1 MRDLGRIIK
10 YVFKYPGFVV
20 LSIFAMSAVVI
31 AELAIPTFMQYVI
44 DDAIPNENLTLLF
57 EYSMYMVLAALFLII
72 TGLINNYASVRVS
85 MYATADLRE
94 ELFTKIQSL
103 SFHNIDHFKTSR
115 LITTSTND
123 ITRIQNFFQMAF
135 RIVIRAPFMLVFGLI
150 FAIQNAPELSAVFY
164 WAIPTLLIT
173 IIIIIAIAFPYFAK
187 VQRNVDEINKVTLET
202 ANAPRAIKSFVTQDS
217 EADKFETANEN
228 YRRINSIANK
238 VMGLAEPIINLIFNI
253 TFAAAIVLAIGYY
266 KDGQLLNEFGNPSTG
281 QLLAFTNYSMITLS
295 GLLMFAMVL
304 VFMSRASVSAKRI
317 YEVLDVKVDLVNSE
331 NALTDVSLKGDIEF
345 QNVSFGYGDNGN
357 NVLTDISFK
366 VNPGQTIGIIGSTGS
381 GKSSLINLVPRIY
394 DVTNGSIKVNGI
406 DIREIDLDT
415 LRSQISVVSQ
425 KATIFS
431 GSVGTNII
439 QGNKAANLD
448 DFERASEYAVANEF
462 IKQYDDFYN
471 HKIEQGGQ
479 NLSGGQKQRISLA
492 RAFIREPK
500 ILILDDSTSAV
511 DAKSEETILN
521 SIKELSSNMT
531 TLVISQKVS
540 TIRNMDKILVL
551 NNKGKLDGFDT
562 HENLLKT
569 SEVYQEIALSQLGT
583 GGEQDA

>member
-511 DAKSEETILN
+511 DAKSEETILS

>member
-331 NALTDVSLKGDIEF
+331 NALTDISLKGDIEF

-511 DAKSEETILN
+511 DAKSEETILS